1 MSIRWLLLA
10 AVVLLA
16 NVVVGF
22 EPLPEKLVV
31 LTFDDSAKSH
41 FTVVRPILK
50 KYDFGATFFIT
61 EGFDFT
67 DNKTDYM
74 SWEEIAQLHR
84 DGFEIGNHTR
94 DHMGITEKTVAKLPQ
109 QLSGINER
117 CQQYEIPTPVSFAYP
132 GNATTPLAFAIL
144 REHGIQFA
152 RRGGSPEFPYDE
164 GRGVAYEPGL
174 DHPLLIPTAGDGRP
188 TWELTDFIRAVEQ
201 AKHGKVAVLQFHGA
215 PDTAHDWVST
225 PSERFESY
233 MRYLAGNGFTVIAMR
248 DLAKYVDHNVAPQD
262 ANVVIVDRQAM
273 LSAGKTGDN
282 FRRPINDDE
291 LNYWLM
297 NMKTHGFTYSEMMSA
312 TGLSETELNAAIARS
327 NTENYVPTPI
337 RPGWLQVLPYPGGR
351 HPRIGFRDGAIRPQR
366 ETKVSVFAPWDD
378 GGYVVADTP
387 EAIWSAT
394 SDGRELLY
402 LAHTHVPTKWSKL
415 GIDLDPLEWKRNED
429 ASLEIE
435 RALPNKVVFGAKIV
449 PINGAVLME
458 LWIRNGTDGPL
469 TGLRVQNCIML
480 KDAAGFADLTTENKV
495 FQNPYAACRDRTG
508 NRWVITA
515 WEACVRPW
523 GNPNCPCLHS
533 DPQFPDCPPGETQR
547 LRGWLSFYEGS
558 DIEGELNRID
568 QLDWRSQSI
577 D

>member
-1 MSIRWLLLA
+1 
-10 AVVLLA
+10 
-16 NVVVGF
+16 
-22 EPLPEKLVV
+22 
-31 LTFDDSAKSH
+31 
-41 FTVVRPILK
+41 
-50 KYDFGATFFIT
+50 
-61 EGFDFT
+61 
-67 DNKTDYM
+67 
-74 SWEEIAQLHR
+74 
-84 DGFEIGNHTR
+84 
-94 DHMGITEKTVAKLPQ
+94 
-109 QLSGINER
+109 
-117 CQQYEIPTPVSFAYP
+117 
-132 GNATTPLAFAIL
+132 
-144 REHGIQFA
+144 
-152 RRGGSPEFPYDE
+152 
-164 GRGVAYEPGL
+164 
-174 DHPLLIPTAGDGRP
+174 
-188 TWELTDFIRAVEQ
+188 
-201 AKHGKVAVLQFHGA
+201 
-215 PDTAHDWVST
+215 
-225 PSERFESY
+225 
-233 MRYLAGNGFTVIAMR
+233 
-248 DLAKYVDHNVAPQD
+248 
-262 ANVVIVDRQAM
+262 M

-351 HPRIGFRDGAIRPQR
+351 HPRIGFRDAIRPQR

-458 LWIRNGTDGPL
+458 LWIQNGTDGPL